1 MKGAPADVRR
11 RHGDSPKENKSE
23 VIPKKTIMPAAV
35 ENPAH
40 FVSTVHR
47 PQCDEK
53 PACGRAHRQAC
64 AVIAMG
70 APHFAGASR
79 LIIGRIQVSALRG
92 RPSVGK

>member
-1 MKGAPADVRR
+1 MAPSDAARAAFLKLNMKGAPADVRR

-47 PQCDEK
+47 P
-53 PACGRAHRQAC
+53 
-64 AVIAMG
+64 
-70 APHFAGASR
+70 
-79 LIIGRIQVSALRG
+79 
-92 RPSVGK
+92 